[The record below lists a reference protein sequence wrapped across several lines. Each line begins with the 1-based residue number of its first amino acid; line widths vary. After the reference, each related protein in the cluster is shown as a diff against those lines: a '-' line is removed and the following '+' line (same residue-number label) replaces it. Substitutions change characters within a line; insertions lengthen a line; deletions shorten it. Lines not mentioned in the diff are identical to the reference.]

1 MSDVFLVKLS
11 AIFVLAIAMQWI
23 AWRMRLPAI
32 LLLLLAGL
40 FAGPGTAYLAR
51 QNIFFEQRFLNPETL
66 FGNLLLPAVSLSV
79 ALILFEGGM
88 TLNVRELRKLGQVI
102 WRLVTVGALVTWV
115 LSAVAAHYIVG
126 LDLPLS
132 ILLGAV
138 LTVTGPTVIG
148 PLLRHVRPVGPVG
161 PVLKWEGIVIDP
173 IGAMLAVV
181 VFEVI
186 ATGPMPAGE
195 MGLIALKT
203 ILTGT
208 GIGVGT
214 AGVLLFLLR
223 RRLVPDNLHAGATLG
238 AVIIAFALA
247 NELQH
252 EAGLFAVTVLG
263 IIMSNQ
269 RIVSIRHILEFKEN
283 LTLLLI
289 SVLFVVLGAR
299 LTTEQVAAALNWR
312 AAAFVATMILLV
324 RPIAVA
330 VCTHRS
336 TLTWRERAFISMMA
350 PRGIIAASVTSV
362 FALRL
367 DNTGYPGAQL
377 LVPVT
382 FALIFGTV
390 TVYGLSARWIAR
402 RLGLSKPNKLGFLIA
417 GADEVARPVA
427 ELLQKEGFEVL
438 LADTSRD
445 NVRLARL
452 AGLSVFHGNILSSAA
467 EEEIELTSIG
477 RLLALTPND
486 EVNTLAADQYARVF
500 GRGEV
505 YRLPP
510 TPPQHPVK
518 KESASADSEHGR
530 VLFSADAHH
539 AALLDRMSRGAAI
552 KRTPLTREFKFGDF
566 RLLYGDDAVP
576 LFVLSKE
583 SGVITPFTITDPP
596 TPRAGQILIALAKSS
611 PAAPATA
618 GSAASAAPTADAPDA
633 AHVTA
638 RSPAPR

>member
-1 MSDVFLVKLS
+1 MSDVFLVKLAS
-11 AIFVLAIAMQWI
+11 VFVLAIAMQWI
-23 AWRMRLPAI
+23 AWRLRLPSI

-40 FAGPGTAYLAR
+40 AAGAGTAWLAR
-51 QNIFFEQRFLNPETL
+51 HNLFFEQRFLNPEVL

-88 TLNVRELRKLGQVI
+88 TLNVRELRKVGGVI
-102 WRLVTVGALVTWV
+102 WRLVTVGALITWV
-115 LSAVAAHYIVG
+115 LAAAAAHYIVG

-132 ILLGAV
+132 VLLGAV
-138 LTVTGPTVIG
+138 LVVTGPTVIG
-148 PLLRHVRPVGPVG
+148 PLLRHVRPVGAVG

-186 ATGPMPAGE
+186 ATGPMTPAAIGI
-195 MGLIALKT
+195 IALRT
-203 ILTGT
+203 VMTGT
-208 GIGVGT
+208 GIGVGS

-223 RRLVPDNLHAGATLG
+223 RRLVPDNLQAAATLA

-263 IIMSNQ
+263 IILSNQ

-299 LTTEQVAAALNWR
+299 LTTAQVAAALNWR
-312 AAAFVATMILLV
+312 AALFVLAMIFLV

-330 VCTHRS
+330 LCTARS
-336 TLTWRERAFISMMA
+336 GLTWRERAFLASMA
-350 PRGIIAASVTSV
+350 PRGIVAASVASV

-367 DNTGYPGAQL
+367 DNTGYPGADY

-390 TVYGLSARWIAR
+390 TFYGLSARWVAR
-402 RLGLSKPNKLGFLIA
+402 RLGLSRPNKLGFLIA
-417 GADEVARPVA
+417 GADELARPIA
-427 ELLQKEGFEVL
+427 ELLVKEGFEVL
-438 LADTSRD
+438 LADTSREH
-445 NVRLARL
+445 VRLARL
-452 AGLSVFHGNILSSAA
+452 AGLPAVDGSILGHEVA
-467 EEEIELTSIG
+467 ERVELTSIG

-486 EVNTLAADQYARVF
+486 EVNRLAVDQFARVF
-500 GRGEV
+500 GRGEC
-505 YRLPP
+505 YRLPAA
-510 TPPQHPVK
+510 QRSK
-518 KESASADSEHGR
+518 KAQQTEPSDGEHGR
-530 VLFSADAHH
+530 VLFAPDATH
-539 AALLDRMSRGAAI
+539 AALVERLARGAGI
-552 KRTPLTREFKFGDF
+552 KRTGLTREFNFEQF
-566 RLLYGDDAVP
+566 RQLYGADAVP

-583 SGVITPFTITDPP
+583 SGAIRPFTVVDPP
-596 TPRAGQILIALAKSS
+596 SPRPGQILIALAQATPAPPASPATAEKTSS
-611 PAAPATA
+611 PAESPSPA
-618 GSAASAAPTADAPDA
+618 AA
-633 AHVTA
+633 TA
-638 RSPAPR
+638 RSPAQ